1 MANGRAYPDVSLL
14 GHNYATVLNGETVY
28 LDGTS
33 ASAPVFAA
41 MVTQINDARL
51 QRGSRPLGHLAPLLY
66 SLHPSVYND
75 ITSGTNQCPRC
86 GGQCCQYG
94 FQAHEG

>member
-1 MANGRAYPDVSLL
+1 MTDGRAYPDVSLL
-14 GHNYATVLNGETVY
+14 GHNYVVVLNGKKAY

-51 QRGSRPLGHLAPLLY
+51 QRGSSPVGHLAPTLY
-66 SLHPSVYND
+66 KLPSSVFND
-75 ITSGTNQCPRC
+75 ITSGTNQCQRC
-86 GGQCCQYG
+86 GGQCCQLG